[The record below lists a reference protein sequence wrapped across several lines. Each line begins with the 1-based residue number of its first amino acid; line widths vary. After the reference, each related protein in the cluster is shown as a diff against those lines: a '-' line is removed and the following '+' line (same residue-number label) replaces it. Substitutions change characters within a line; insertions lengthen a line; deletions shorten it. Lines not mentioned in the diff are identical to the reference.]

1 MKVNTKNIIK
11 WILILAVIA
20 LMAGIMWKHK
30 NTAAGNHTAAAV
42 GTAEQVT
49 FPEEV
54 KEQVT
59 DNFSYDAKITLEKD
73 FDSASCHVATASVQ
87 QMNKDGWK
95 KLFLKEDRTWSEEED
110 TTTDREENVI
120 PETIYTDEDGS
131 VLYLSDEDGMYYQYP
146 DMKYIEQIFDISPY
160 ATIKNEFS
168 LENELPGKSRQQ
180 AEEEVKD
187 TLAQL
192 GVKKDEVVV
201 KESYALDLETIKRKE
216 QEYVGINAVAEEEKN
231 PSWEAGDEGYYMFL
245 EQKVQGLP
253 IFTAGKVQDF
263 ELNGIGQS
271 DVEVFDTGKGI
282 KRLSVSNWFDVT
294 FGEEVYQLL
303 PFEEIMKTMN
313 QRMEHIEG
321 DGKMTVTECRLY
333 EYPQLVNEKEYQLRP
348 VWICTVSISQK
359 GEEAVDA
366 DKIYIPIDAVTGE
379 EVLDMEE

>member
-1 MKVNTKNIIK
+1 M
-11 WILILAVIA
+11 
-20 LMAGIMWKHK
+20 
-30 NTAAGNHTAAAV
+30 
-42 GTAEQVT
+42 
-49 FPEEV
+49 
-54 KEQVT
+54 
-59 DNFSYDAKITLEKD
+59 
-73 FDSASCHVATASVQ
+73 
-87 QMNKDGWK
+87 
-95 KLFLKEDRTWSEEED
+95 
-110 TTTDREENVI
+110 I

-131 VLYLSDEDGMYYQYP
+131 VLYLSEEDGMYYQYP

-187 TLAQL
+187 DLAQL

-216 QEYVGINAVAEEEKN
+216 QEYVGIDAVAEEEKN
-231 PSWEAGDEGYYMFL
+231 PSWETGDEGYYMFL